1 MPWQPCRQGLSITP
15 KPLQLR
21 DARRTNYGTSWNGR
35 FGRSL
40 NVRYVITMNRRIAR
54 AMKTR
59 IIVSFIRDHPPFQ
72 RAHERSFRD
81 AHPTQAI
88 HPQCTGYWAFQPY
101 PANGSSEIREPK
113 LRTVTPS
120 THTLADFSQES
131 IGRDQFSRRL
141 LCHGLG
147 SWVPSS
153 GEIPKCTRRGAAPVR
168 RNLPHQTVITFVAS
182 AQCRARSGAE
192 MNVAFFPRSSPS
204 VMPRARAQPSQT

>member
-1 MPWQPCRQGLSITP
+1 MPWQACRQCLSITP

-21 DARRTNYGTSWNGR
+21 DAHRTNYGTSLNGR

-59 IIVSFIRDHPPFQ
+59 IIVSFILDHPPFQ
-72 RAHERSFRD
+72 RAHERLFRG

-101 PANGSSEIREPK
+101 PTNGSSEIREPK

-120 THTLADFSQES
+120 AQTLADLAQECIS
-131 IGRDQFSRRL
+131 REQF
-141 LCHGLG
+141 
-147 SWVPSS
+147 
-153 GEIPKCTRRGAAPVR
+153 
-168 RNLPHQTVITFVAS
+168 
-182 AQCRARSGAE
+182 
-192 MNVAFFPRSSPS
+192 
-204 VMPRARAQPSQT
+204 